1 MPKDLLLVAIFSAAY
16 LSFALFALSQVRH
29 WRVVFDKALPTQRE
43 VLLLRSL
50 GILMLSISLALSLV
64 RDGASFGS
72 LLWITMIGVAAL
84 TVALTLAWR
93 PRWLRPAG
101 KLFSFTYPDTG
112 RVNHKMNQV
121 KG

>member
-84 TVALTLAWR
+84 AVALTLAWR
-93 PRWLRPAG
+93 PRWLRPIG
-101 KLFSFTYPDTG
+101 KLFSSTCPDTG
-112 RVNHKMNQV
+112 RVNYKMNQV

>member
-1 MPKDLLLVAIFSAAY
+1 MPKDLLLVAIFSTAY

-84 TVALTLAWR
+84 AVALTLAWR
-93 PRWLRPAG
+93 PRWLRPAS

>member
-1 MPKDLLLVAIFSAAY
+1 MPKDLLLVAIFSTAY

-64 RDGASFGS
+64 RDGVSFGS
-72 LLWITMIGVAAL
+72 LLWITMIGMAAL
-84 TVALTLAWR
+84 VVALTLAWR

>member
-1 MPKDLLLVAIFSAAY
+1 MPKDLLLVAIFSTAY
-16 LSFALFALSQVRH
+16 LSFALFAQSQVRH

-84 TVALTLAWR
+84 AVALTLAWR

>member
-1 MPKDLLLVAIFSAAY
+1 MPKDLLLVAIFSTAY

-50 GILMLSISLALSLV
+50 GILILSMSLALSLV

-84 TVALTLAWR
+84 AVALTLAWR

>member
-64 RDGASFGS
+64 RDGASFGC
-72 LLWITMIGVAAL
+72 LLWITMIGIAAL
-84 TVALTLAWR
+84 AVALTLAWR
-93 PRWLRPAG
+93 PRWLRHAG

>member
-1 MPKDLLLVAIFSAAY
+1 MPKDLLLVAIFSTAY

-72 LLWITMIGVAAL
+72 LLWITMIGVTAL
-84 TVALTLAWR
+84 AVALTLAWR

>member
-16 LSFALFALSQVRH
+16 LSFALLALSQVRH

-84 TVALTLAWR
+84 AVALTLAWR

-101 KLFSFTYPDTG
+101 KLFSFTHPDTG

>member
-1 MPKDLLLVAIFSAAY
+1 
-16 LSFALFALSQVRH
+16 
-29 WRVVFDKALPTQRE
+29 
-43 VLLLRSL
+43 
-50 GILMLSISLALSLV
+50 MLSISLALSLV

>member
-1 MPKDLLLVAIFSAAY
+1 MPKDLLLVAIFSTAY
-16 LSFALFALSQVRH
+16 LSFSLFALSQVRH

-43 VLLLRSL
+43 ALLLRSL

-64 RDGASFGS
+64 RDGVSFGS
-72 LLWITMIGVAAL
+72 LLWITMIGMAAL
-84 TVALTLAWR
+84 AIALTLAWR

>member
-1 MPKDLLLVAIFSAAY
+1 MPKDLLLAAIFSTAY

-29 WRVVFDKALPTQRE
+29 WRVVLDKALPTQRE

-50 GILMLSISLALSLV
+50 GILMLSMSLALSLV

-84 TVALTLAWR
+84 AIALTLAWR

-101 KLFSFTYPDTG
+101 KLFSFTDPDTV

>member
-1 MPKDLLLVAIFSAAY
+1 MPKDLLLVAIFSTAY

-29 WRVVFDKALPTQRE
+29 WRVVFDKALPTQRV
-43 VLLLRSL
+43 VLTLRCL

-72 LLWITMIGVAAL
+72 LLWITLIGVAAL
-84 TVALTLAWR
+84 AVALTLAWR